1 MLRLTRPAVIAGSS
15 VIEKT
20 SSRPASAPLMSRS
33 SSVGSAKR
41 VRDAEVAQRWP
52 ERTHNHFSTAVT
64 SFGNEAAN
72 HHVLIS
78 ANKTSS

>member
-1 MLRLTRPAVIAGSS
+1 LRQGW
-15 VIEKT
+15 
-20 SSRPASAPLMSRS
+20 
-33 SSVGSAKR
+33 
-41 VRDAEVAQRWP
+41 AEAA
-52 ERTHNHFSTAVT
+52 HHHFSTAVT

>member
-1 MLRLTRPAVIAGSS
+1 MCCRVWTTRLLRHFTIQNRLANARANPQFQRRIG
-15 VIEKT
+15 E
-20 SSRPASAPLMSRS
+20 
-33 SSVGSAKR
+33 R

-52 ERTHNHFSTAVT
+52 ERTHNHFSAAVT